1 MGIVSQFTHQNGNSW
16 AGPLSTSLLFAGS
29 AIGSLYNK
37 YIATVSYKLILFLG
51 SFGYT
56 IFIGLAVIFLKVGFS
71 TNVQII
77 LLVGSFIAGLIVSA
91 FYNGQ
96 FNYINTCSEI
106 DNQKT
111 KYFGLNMAISQS
123 SNILGNAIST
133 ILIKPL
139 GQFTYAVTMD
149 IAVFAISLF
158 FLFAKNYKYKK
169 DSTSILS
176 TDIKRN
182 EN

>member
-1 MGIVSQFTHQNGNSW
+1 MNPPESPNKPRCLKSVLYISIAILLFQSISNTELGIVSQFTHQNGNSW

-29 AIGSLYNK
+29 ALGSIYNS
-37 YIATVSYKLILFLG
+37 YIASVSYKIIFFIG

-71 TNVQII
+71 TSIQIV

-106 DNQKT
+106 DN
-111 KYFGLNMAISQS
+111 
-123 SNILGNAIST
+123 
-133 ILIKPL
+133 
-139 GQFTYAVTMD
+139 
-149 IAVFAISLF
+149 
-158 FLFAKNYKYKK
+158 
-169 DSTSILS
+169 
-176 TDIKRN
+176 
-182 EN
+182 